1 VSATGAAIGPAAEA
15 AAGVAAADAFAGGSD
30 GSAACA
36 PVRLNFSCAPVRLNF
51 FRKSH
56 VYFAIR
62 SSGACVS
69 PASSSRTTCKAG
81 EVEPHDEAARIVANV
96 AIAAPHV
103 VAPQVA
109 FGK

>member
-1 VSATGAAIGPAAEA
+1 MSATGAAIGPAAEA

-30 GSAACA
+30 GSAA
-36 PVRLNFSCAPVRLNF
+36 CAPVRLNF